1 MHDDLRG
8 EGREGM
14 SASEGG
20 GSRDDGAGRA
30 NCGRKRRRSENER
43 TRLVR
48 SPDLRRI
55 GWRSGGGRR
64 EEARE
69 GVDDG
74 VARGAEGQET
84 NLVCGRL
91 RAVGVGALLEAAEPL
106 RGERRLGWG
115 TVGRDAWGSGVRGG
129 AGKRGGGALDDRRV
143 ANSDYCEDGGE
154 AHPVRFPAGAKGQVG
169 ERARRSVGH
178 GTCRI
183 GMGVEEK
190 IALSGRPGFR
200 RRARTRRASGRAKRG
215 ITREP
220 REKESAPL
228 VSIGSRTSGTVRTRH
243 ADYVS
248 RGVCFS
254 RGRLSAD
261 PGIKSPVTRD
271 GCEGRGVCLE
281 RTRGAD
287 TGAMD
292 RSPIE
297 KRDGV
302 ERSTSE
308 RPRGV
313 EPCAWNGR
321 CWFCHLAPFHTR
333 DPERKRARA
342 SCPTDRRC
350 GKIRQTMVGGGGLPS
365 HPRARIS
372 TPSSSSTRTHASL
385 SRSTP

>member
-1 MHDDLRG
+1 MTGSREGLRG
-8 EGREGM
+8 
-14 SASEGG
+14 
-20 GSRDDGAGRA
+20 
-30 NCGRKRRRSENER
+30 RRRTLSAAAFAPLALGPFWKPPSHCGER
-43 TRLVR
+43 GA
-48 SPDLRRI
+48 SA
-55 GWRSGGGRR
+55 GGRSG
-64 EEARE
+64 
-69 GVDDG
+69 
-74 VARGAEGQET
+74 ET
-84 NLVCGRL
+84 
-91 RAVGVGALLEAAEPL
+91 
-106 RGERRLGWG
+106 
-115 TVGRDAWGSGVRGG
+115 RGG
-129 AGKRGGGALDDRRV
+129 VVSGEALGKRGGGALDDRRV
-143 ANSDYCEDGGE
+143 ANSDYYEDGGE

-215 ITREP
+215 ITRAP

-261 PGIKSPVTRD
+261 PGIKISRHSRRMRGARGVPRANQ
-271 GCEGRGVCLE
+271 GRGHGRNGSIADRKTRRS
-281 RTRGAD
+281 RTLYLRKAARRGAV
-287 TGAMD
+287 
-292 RSPIE
+292 RL
-297 KRDGV
+297 
-302 ERSTSE
+302 
-308 RPRGV
+308 
-313 EPCAWNGR
+313 NGR

-350 GKIRQTMVGGGGLPS
+350 GKFRQTMVGGGGLPS

>member
-1 MHDDLRG
+1 MTGRG
-8 EGREGM
+8 GPT
-14 SASEGG
+14 A
-20 GSRDDGAGRA
+20 A
-30 NCGRKRRRSENER
+30 RKRRRSENER

-115 TVGRDAWGSGVRGG
+115 TVGRETRGGVVSGEALGSGVEGRWTIVASRIRTITKMEGRRTRCG
-129 AGKRGGGALDDRRV
+129 SPPGRRDKLASALV
-143 ANSDYCEDGGE
+143 APLVM
-154 AHPVRFPAGAKGQVG
+154 APVG
-169 ERARRSVGH
+169 S
-178 GTCRI
+178 

-215 ITREP
+215 ITRAP

-261 PGIKSPVTRD
+261 RDKNLPSLETDARGAGCASSEPGA
-271 GCEGRGVCLE
+271 
-281 RTRGAD
+281 RTRAQWIDRRSKNETESNALPPKGRAAWSRALAGWSLLVLSPGAF
-287 TGAMD
+287 
-292 RSPIE
+292 SH
-297 KRDGV
+297 
-302 ERSTSE
+302 S
-308 RPRGV
+308 RPR
-313 EPCAWNGR
+313 
-321 CWFCHLAPFHTR
+321 T
-333 DPERKRARA
+333 KTRARA

-350 GKIRQTMVGGGGLPS
+350 GKISADDGRRRRPS
-365 HPRARIS
+365 LTPTRADLDPIVEFHPNARV
-372 TPSSSSTRTHASL
+372 AF
-385 SRSTP
+385 